1 MLPKFKKSGNLPKGI
16 HRARFDEIRDVFG
29 SNSARRKW
37 LIVQLEKIIE
47 LAKSTGKLER
57 VIMWGSFVSD
67 KEFPGDLDFLLI
79 MSADFDLGKLDPEV
93 KRVFNYFEA
102 RIAFNADVFWTK
114 SSIGYEIINMWLETY
129 QMTRDFKPCGIVEV
143 IIND

>member
-1 MLPKFKKSGNLPKGI
+1 MQI
-16 HRARFDEIRDVFG
+16 
-29 SNSARRKW
+29 
-37 LIVQLEKIIE
+37 LI
-47 LAKSTGKLER
+47 
-57 VIMWGSFVSD
+57 
-67 KEFPGDLDFLLI
+67 
-79 MSADFDLGKLDPEV
+79 LGKLDPEA

-102 RIAFNADVFWTK
+102 RIAFNADVLGTK

>member
-1 MLPKFKKSGNLPKGI
+1 MLPKLSKSGNLPKGI

-29 SNSARRKW
+29 SNSARRAW
-37 LIVQLEKIIE
+37 LIVQLAKIIE
-47 LAKSTGKLER
+47 FAKSTGKLER

-67 KEFPGDLDFLLI
+67 KEFPGDLDLLLV
-79 MSADFDLGKLDPEV
+79 MSADFDSGKLDLEV

-102 RIAFNADVFWTK
+102 RIAFNADVFWAK